1 MGVGVAP
8 ASAKKARTPAQY
20 ASPGLVLILSLILR
34 VIAVVD
40 VVVIMLCYGVL
51 VWFGFRWLL

>member
-20 ASPGLVLILSLILR
+20 ASPGLALSLILNIKQDWKMVR
-34 VIAVVD
+34 FTD
-40 VVVIMLCYGVL
+40 EYLSP
-51 VWFGFRWLL
+51 

>member
-20 ASPGLVLILSLILR
+20 ASPGLDLNLNLSVTLILKLNISYL
-34 VIAVVD
+34 
-40 VVVIMLCYGVL
+40 
-51 VWFGFRWLL
+51 